1 MEENMVKCPNCG
13 SINSSRRTECVYC
26 HAKLDHIVIQ
36 TPPTQRASYFDAA
49 PEIKQPVVVNNY
61 IASSPNSTPH
71 SHFLMSLL
79 KSQGVQFLLSFF
91 FGIFGLLY
99 ASVSAFFIGLAI
111 EACVFITAFF
121 IMIQGIDESAV
132 ENDLLIELLSFGLIA
147 GTMLFDRLIAI
158 VGGIFA
164 VRSFNKKIYLELGRA

>member
-26 HAKLDHIVIQ
+26 HAKLNNVVIQ
-36 TPPTQRASYFDAA
+36 AAPTQRASYFDAA
-49 PEIKQPVVVNNY
+49 PEIKQPVIVNNY
-61 IASSPNSTPH
+61 MTSSPHGTPH
-71 SHFLMSLL
+71 SNFLISLL

-99 ASVSAFFIGLAI
+99 ASVSAFFIALAI

-121 IMIQGIDESAV
+121 IMAQGMDESAV

-158 VGGIFA
+158 IGGIFA
-164 VRSFNKKIYLELGRA
+164 VRSFNKKIYLELGRR

>member
-26 HAKLDHIVIQ
+26 HAKLNNVVIQ
-36 TPPTQRASYFDAA
+36 AAPTQRSSYFDAA

-61 IASSPNSTPH
+61 IASSPNGAPH
-71 SHFLMSLL
+71 SNFLISLL

-121 IMIQGIDESAV
+121 IMVQGMDESAV
-132 ENDLLIELLSFGLIA
+132 ENDLLIELLSFGLVA

-158 VGGIFA
+158 IGGIFA
-164 VRSFNKKIYLELGRA
+164 VRSFNKKIYLELGRR

>member
-13 SINSSRRTECVYC
+13 SINSNRRTECVYC

-111 EACVFITAFF
+111 EACVFISVFF
-121 IMIQGIDESAV
+121 IMVQGVDESVA
-132 ENDLLIELLSFGLIA
+132 ENDLLVELLASGLII
-147 GTMLFDRLIAI
+147 GMMLLDRIIAI
-158 VGGIFA
+158 IGGIFA
-164 VRSFNKKIYLELGRA
+164 VRSFNKKINLELGKR

>member
-26 HAKLDHIVIQ
+26 HAKLNNVVIQ
-36 TPPTQRASYFDAA
+36 TPPTQRSSYFDAA
-49 PEIKQPVVVNNY
+49 PEIKQPVIVNNY
-61 IASSPNSTPH
+61 MTSSPNGTPH
-71 SHFLMSLL
+71 SNFLISLL

-99 ASVSAFFIGLAI
+99 ASVSAFFIALAI

-121 IMIQGIDESAV
+121 IMAQGMDESAV

-158 VGGIFA
+158 IGGIFA